1 MRKPSIAVPIVRIRT
16 EIYMSRT
23 VTRSQTVRQL
33 AVTRHRER
41 YQKRWERNNV
51 PKIVNAMIEGR
62 RGDRSQGCPGPQ
74 GRIVVEDQARS
85 VSQAG
90 VTLASN
96 ACEFSMTSAVSAEAR
111 APAPSAA

>member
-1 MRKPSIAVPIVRIRT
+1 MVPPQTIKFTMRGQFSCWQLTR
-16 EIYMSRT
+16 E
-23 VTRSQTVRQL
+23 VTNRLSCGNCAAWTQ
-33 AVTRHRER
+33 E
-41 YQKRWERNNV
+41 
-51 PKIVNAMIEGR
+51 PKIEGR

-96 ACEFSMTSAVSAEAR
+96 ACEFSMTSAASDEAW
-111 APAPSAA
+111 APAFPSEASPANSELLCSSE